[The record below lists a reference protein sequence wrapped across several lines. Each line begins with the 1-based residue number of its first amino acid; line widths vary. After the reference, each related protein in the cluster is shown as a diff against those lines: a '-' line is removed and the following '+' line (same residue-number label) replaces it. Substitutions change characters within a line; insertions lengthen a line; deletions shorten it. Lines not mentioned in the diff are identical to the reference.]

1 MCTRHPTR
9 ALSGPGRFH
18 FGAINVPSSPMSDI
32 TTTHDPILPDAQMN
46 LVRPK
51 EPVIGRVTET
61 RLCMNGKSASYVRHV
76 AIDVSGTPLA
86 GNFLVGQSFGVV
98 PPGQQENGKPH
109 AVRLYSIACPSWGED
124 GKGNVVSTTPK
135 RLIDEHAPQKKTDDP
150 NDHSLFLGVASNF
163 LCDCNVGDEVMVT
176 GPSGKR
182 FLLPADHNA
191 HDYLFIATGTG
202 IAPFRGMVMEL
213 FDHPDGPTTSQVRLV
228 MGTPY
233 TTDLL
238 YHDEFM
244 RYAEKHDNFKYDWAI
259 SRERRPD
266 GSRGL
271 YVDRLIAETWDH
283 YHDMLTS
290 PRTLVYICGLL
301 GMQYGFYVSLATH
314 GIADGYITC
323 TGPLAGT
330 APGDWQSDDIKRYAR
345 PTHRCMVEVY

>member
-1 MCTRHPTR
+1 
-9 ALSGPGRFH
+9 
-18 FGAINVPSSPMSDI
+18 MSDI
-32 TTTHDPILPDAQMN
+32 TMTNDPVLPEAKMN

-51 EPVIGRVTET
+51 EPVVGRVTET
-61 RLCMNGKSASYVRHV
+61 RLCMNGKSASFVRHV

-86 GNFLVGQSFGVV
+86 GNFLAGQSFGVV
-98 PPGQQENGKPH
+98 PPGVQDNGKPH

-124 GKGNVVSTTPK
+124 GQGNVVSTTPK
-135 RLIDEHAPQKKTDDP
+135 RLIEEFKAQKKDDDP
-150 NDHSLFLGVASNF
+150 NRHDLFVGVASNF

-182 FLLPADHNA
+182 FLLPVDRNA

-213 FDHPDGPTTSQVRLV
+213 FDHPDGPTTSEVRLV

-238 YHDEFM
+238 YHDEFLA
-244 RYAEKHDNFKYDWAI
+244 YADKHSNFRYDWAI
-259 SRERRPD
+259 SREQRPD

-271 YVDRLIAETWDH
+271 YVDRLIAEKFDDD
-283 YHDMLTS
+283 YKDLLAN
-290 PRTLVYICGLL
+290 PRTLVYICGLV
-301 GMQYGFYVSLATH
+301 GMQYGFYVSLVAH
-314 GIADGYITC
+314 GIADGYITR
-323 TGPLAGT
+323 TGPLEDSDPAG
-330 APGDWQSDDIKRYAR
+330 WQGDDIKRYAR